1 MNDNKFLTVFAV
13 FDEETQK
20 KLKCYQDKVLSLG
33 YKGDQT
39 MDIPFHISLGTYS
52 VLEEEKL
59 KEKIYEVCKENKSFE
74 IKLNNV
80 NRFNYR
86 VLFIEPKINEE
97 LLNLHSIFDNDIFNH
112 PWPWSPH
119 ATIFMGEE
127 GQVKEAEQCLTQIF
141 KPLNAKIVGIQMGE
155 FFPTRMII
163 EEMLQK

>member
-1 MNDNKFLTVFAV
+1 MKDNKFLTVFAV

-20 KLKCYQDKVLSLG
+20 KLKYYQDQVLSLG
-33 YKGDQT
+33 YKGIQT

-59 KEKIYEVCKENKSFE
+59 KEKIHEACKENKSFE

-86 VLFIEPKINEE
+86 VLFIEPKLNEE
-97 LLNLHSIFDNDIFNH
+97 LLNLHTIFDNDYLNN
-112 PWPWSPH
+112 PWAWSPH

-127 GQVKEAEQCLTQIF
+127 GQVKEAEQRLTQIF
-141 KPLNAKIVGIQMGE
+141 KPINAKIVGIQIGE

-163 EEMLQK
+163 KEILQK